1 MPGAFAF
8 VVFMLLYGNLSII
21 ALLSNRTSLKLNIP
35 SEKRF
40 FSRFL
45 RVLIVKHIANL
56 IDYLIIVGD
65 KSYKMI
71 EKEKRKIEK
80 IIESLP

>member
-21 ALLSNRTSLKLNIP
+21 ALLSNKTSLKLNIP

-71 EKEKRKIEK
+71 EKQKRKIEK
-80 IIESLP
+80 IIKSLP